1 MEIATMITLTDK
13 DIETCKVQQGYGL
26 KIKQFTQDGQDLIL
40 ALTPEAVDEFI
51 KDIAELRKDK
61 K

>member
-1 MEIATMITLTDK
+1 MITLTDK